1 MSTTARVMSIICL
14 GVTLASLAGG
24 LWGQEPARLVVKVT
38 AEQAILRERPDIGSA
53 MLQQVPG
60 GTLLEADRKEGEWY
74 LVRYTLEDGGV
85 IAGWIHESLV
95 SLVSGTPART
105 TPPPPTKRPVERKT
119 TRPAATGEP
128 AAATPSVAFAVSS
141 GGNYI
146 AGGDLNTGLKGIADY
161 YGAVLGAAPT
171 PKPGSLHLTYI
182 LGAEVSFA
190 VLPSLWLGLGVD
202 FFRGEHSNLAEYDTS
217 EVPDVLATTARV
229 RAIPVKLNLTYYPD
243 PRIYIKAGVGWY
255 PVKTGYTY
263 RFERGE
269 DWVEWVGDATANG
282 LGAQLGVG
290 GEWELYPN
298 VFLFAEGDVRFAK
311 VSGFE
316 GQNVTSNSE
325 GLTYT
330 EDGTL
335 WIFNVRAS
343 PDKTYPALFIRSGR
357 PAEGGV
363 EDAQPAAIDL
373 SGASVRL
380 GVRIRF

>member
-1 MSTTARVMSIICL
+1 MSITARVRPTICL
-14 GVTLASLAGG
+14 GIALGCLAAAWG
-24 LWGQEPARLVVKVT
+24 GQEPARLVVRVT
-38 AEQAILRERPDIGSA
+38 AEQALLRERPDIGSA

-95 SLVSGTPART
+95 ALVSGTPART
-105 TPPPPTKRPVERKT
+105 TAPPPAKRPVEQK
-119 TRPAATGEP
+119 PARTAAAREP
-128 AAATPSVAFAVSS
+128 AAAPSVAFAVSS
-141 GGNYI
+141 GANYLG
-146 AGGDLNTGLKGIADY
+146 GGDLNTGLKGITDY

-171 PKPGSLHLTYI
+171 PEPGSLHLTYI

-190 VLPSLWLGLGVD
+190 VVPSLWLGLGAD
-202 FFRGEHSNLAEYDTS
+202 FFRGEHSNLAEYGTG
-217 EVPDVLATTARV
+217 EVPDVLTAAARV
-229 RAIPVKLNLTYYPD
+229 RAIPLKLSLTYYFD
-243 PRIYIKAGVGWY
+243 PRIYLKAGVGWY

-282 LGAQLGVG
+282 LGAQVAVG
-290 GEWELYPN
+290 GEWELYPS
-298 VFLFAEGDVRFAK
+298 VFLFAEGDVRLAK

-316 GQNVTSNSE
+316 GQNITTNSE
-325 GLTYT
+325 GQTYT
-330 EDGTL
+330 EDGSL

-343 PDKTYPALFIRSGR
+343 PDKTYPALFIRSGQ

-363 EDAQPAAIDL
+363 EDARLAAVSL
-373 SGASVRL
+373 TGASLRL